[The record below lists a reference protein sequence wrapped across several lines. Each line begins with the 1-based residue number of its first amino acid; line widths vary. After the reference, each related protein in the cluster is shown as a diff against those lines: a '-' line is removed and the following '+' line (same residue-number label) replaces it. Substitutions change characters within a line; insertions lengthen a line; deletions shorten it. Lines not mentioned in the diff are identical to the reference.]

1 MWKHS
6 LAAWTCPIAARTQ
19 PPAAQTGSP
28 SSIPGP
34 MRWTQQALARAGPL
48 DVSLHQLHC
57 LFEFII
63 LFGEGLHPLDQLVP
77 LLGSPSYPLQTH
89 NDNDKLRSPTSKTS
103 IIDAVLTLIY
113 FITPARAD
121 SSLLSS
127 LVVSSSTTT
136 TSSPCL
142 WRIRTAW
149 GQGSLRSISSTSS
162 SSVVA
167 GGTT

>member
-1 MWKHS
+1 MSVLVAWRHS
-6 LAAWTCPIAARTQ
+6 PALQTCTVAARTQ

-89 NDNDKLRSPTSKTS
+89 NHNDELRSPTSKMSTPDAALTS
-103 IIDAVLTLIY
+103 ICFT
-113 FITPARAD
+113 TPARANFN
-121 SSLLSS
+121 LLIS

-136 TSSPCL
+136 TSLPRL
-142 WRIRTAW
+142 WRIQTDW
-149 GQGSLRSISSTSS
+149 G
-162 SSVVA
+162 
-167 GGTT
+167 